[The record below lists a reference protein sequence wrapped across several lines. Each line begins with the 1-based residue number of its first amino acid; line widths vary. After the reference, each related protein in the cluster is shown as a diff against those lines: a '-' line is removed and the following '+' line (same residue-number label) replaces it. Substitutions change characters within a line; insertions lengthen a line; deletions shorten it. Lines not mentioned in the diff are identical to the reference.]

1 MKKISTRSIILTLL
15 IAASLGAYLYLQHAS
30 IHISPDQD
38 SREMVQETMIEEET
52 GTSASEII
60 LPDVQLL
67 KKVVETGKRFIP
79 AQ

>member
-1 MKKISTRSIILTLL
+1 MKKISTRSIFTILL
-15 IAASLGAYLYLQHAS
+15 IAASLGAYLYLQHVS
-30 IHISPDQD
+30 IHISPGQNY
-38 SREMVQETMIEEET
+38 QETVVVEEENESST
-52 GTSASEII
+52 SEII